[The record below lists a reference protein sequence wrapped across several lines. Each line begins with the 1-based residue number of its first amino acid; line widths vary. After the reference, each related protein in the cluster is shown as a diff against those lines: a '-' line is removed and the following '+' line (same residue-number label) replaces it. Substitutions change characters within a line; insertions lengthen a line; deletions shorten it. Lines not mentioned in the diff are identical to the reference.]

1 MPAAIP
7 TGNSVPYTLKAEFM
21 AAGIVRTEHHRL
33 VRDQQPGAHR
43 WQTPIMPELAGTD
56 KIELKI
62 RQVGV
67 GTEEGYS
74 TANPA

>member
-1 MPAAIP
+1 
-7 TGNSVPYTLKAEFM
+7 
-21 AAGIVRTEHHRL
+21 
-33 VRDQQPGAHR
+33 
-43 WQTPIMPELAGTD
+43 MPELAGTD